1 MIWMFCWNK
10 HVCLCKSRNSLQ
22 APVGAV
28 YLFIYSFLLLLLRLL
43 LTAHVQYNTVRAD
56 RLETGSSLWHCDKWS
71 HSFNEM
77 LLLFDTLFGII
88 WITDVFKSI
97 STLCF
102 TWTSH
107 QHLCCSLKRQKYL
120 NMWNFNN
127 MKVKACLSDLTLS
140 KSSLFSC

>member
-28 YLFIYSFLLLLLRLL
+28 YLFIYSFLLLLLTLL
-43 LTAHVQYNTVRAD
+43 LTAHVQYKTVRAD
-56 RLETGSSLWHCDKWS
+56 RLGTGNSLWHCDKWS

-77 LLLFDTLFGII
+77 LLLFYTLFGII
-88 WITDVFKSI
+88 WITDVFRSQLCVLLGHHI
-97 STLCF
+97 NIYVAHWNDRNIWTCETSTR
-102 TWTSH
+102 WR
-107 QHLCCSLKRQKYL
+107 K
-120 NMWNFNN
+120 N
-127 MKVKACLSDLTLS
+127 VCLSDLTLS